1 MISGGF
7 RTPTPRPF
15 RANRVSDEHH
25 ELLPPRHEPLPPE
38 HEPLPPKHGSLPPE
52 LEARLAALESAAS
65 DEDFDPM
72 SWLWMGLFGVALP
85 AALIVLGG

>member
-7 RTPTPRPF
+7 RTPTPKPF
-15 RANRVSDEHH
+15 RANRVNDEHH
-25 ELLPPRHEPLPPE
+25 ESLLPE
-38 HEPLPPKHGSLPPE
+38 HESLPPE
-52 LEARLAALESAAS
+52 LEARLAALDAAAS

>member
-15 RANRVSDEHH
+15 RANRVSDERH

-38 HEPLPPKHGSLPPE
+38 HGSLPPE

>member
-15 RANRVSDEHH
+15 RATRVSDEHH
-25 ELLPPRHEPLPPE
+25 ESLPPE
-38 HEPLPPKHGSLPPE
+38 HGPLPLE
-52 LEARLAALESAAS
+52 LEARLAALETAAS

>member
-25 ELLPPRHEPLPPE
+25 EL
-38 HEPLPPKHGSLPPE
+38 LPPKHGSLPPE